1 MCMGTFMN
9 IPRYQWIL
17 DWVRFALL
25 NGQNMSKT
33 YSVKAPVSSRLTHP
47 LIKGVIKF
55 SRIMRQCVWG
65 AFLTGRDTEDFP
77 LEQSHDDTLLSAFE
91 PSDEN

>member
-1 MCMGTFMN
+1 MGTFMN

-17 DWVRFALL
+17 GWVRFALL

-55 SRIMRQCVWG
+55 SRIMRLCVGCILNW
-65 AFLTGRDTEDFP
+65 
-77 LEQSHDDTLLSAFE
+77 
-91 PSDEN
+91 

>member
-1 MCMGTFMN
+1 MYGDIHEYPKVPVEIRLGEVCT
-9 IPRYQWIL
+9 
-17 DWVRFALL
+17 
-25 NGQNMSKT
+25 GQNMSKT

>member
-17 DWVRFALL
+17 GWVRFALL